1 MLIFVLIV
9 YYKDVKKYGKDKL
22 AVKLGQR
29 LFSYFICV
37 PLPIILAIILRW

>member
-1 MLIFVLIV
+1 MIILILIC

-22 AVKLGQR
+22 AVALGQR

-37 PLPIILAIILRW
+37 PLPIILGIILRW